1 MKRQIDMIRLR
12 NSSSR
17 LDIIQKITAELTST
31 LDFQEVLHQIVR
43 TTAEAMSVKGVALR
57 LLDEK
62 SRQFNLAAAWGLS
75 EEYLDKGPVIAD
87 VSMAEGMA
95 GDIVHIPNVT
105 SDARIQYPS
114 QAAAEGI
121 VSILS
126 VPMVLRNKTVG
137 VLRLYT
143 GELRH
148 FSDEESEFVRTL
160 ANLGALAIEYAKS
173 F

>member
-1 MKRQIDMIRLR
+1 MIRLR
-12 NSSSR
+12 SSPSQ
-17 LDIIQKITAELTST
+17 LDIIHKITAELTST
-31 LDFQEVLHQIVR
+31 LDFQDVLHQIIR
-43 TTAEAMSVKGVALR
+43 MTAEAMNVKGVALR
-57 LLDEK
+57 LLEEK

-87 VSMAEGMA
+87 ASIAEGMV

-126 VPMVLRNKTVG
+126 VPMVLMNKTVG
-137 VLRLYT
+137 ILRLYT

-148 FSDEESEFVRTL
+148 FSDEESKFVRTL
-160 ANLGALAIEYAKS
+160 TNLGVLAIGHAKS
-173 F
+173 ISR